1 VVSPSVELHRQRQP
15 KTVATELVSDL
26 GPTSEGTG
34 PALQLHK
41 WNSRVVLGAVLASF
55 ASGFGQFGVV
65 TALGSV
71 AKSFG
76 HVVHGTTLAD
86 QAGLSGT
93 KLGVGLAI
101 IRLASLGGLPLTA
114 LADRFGRHRMLVV
127 SVGLGLVAT
136 VLAAFSPGYW
146 WFVVIFACGR
156 PLLSATNALS
166 EVLAAEQT
174 DSTSRAKA
182 LALVAAGY
190 GVGAG
195 LTAIIH
201 SLASKTLG
209 FRGLFALAVV
219 PLLLLPLISR
229 WATEPDRFAVAAK
242 ASDHVVPVLG
252 AISAPFR
259 RRLVQLSILAFALSF
274 ITGPAN
280 SFIFLYAQNIDH
292 LSSGV
297 TAVMVVGAGA
307 TGLFGLLVGR
317 WMADRCGRRL
327 TGVLGMVGLALT
339 GVLSYAGP
347 RDALVLGYVLG
358 VMFGSIFAPA
368 VGSLI
373 NELFPTAVRA
383 SAAGWFLAAGVLG
396 AVLGLV
402 VFGAIADV
410 GNRFALAADLTFL
423 PAMLFAGLF
432 WALPETK
439 GRELEDLWP
448 D

>member
-1 VVSPSVELHRQRQP
+1 MGGDLYARTKSVPKIPREPVEPVSATPLH
-15 KTVATELVSDL
+15 
-26 GPTSEGTG
+26 
-34 PALQLHK
+34 LHK
-41 WNSRVVLGAVLASF
+41 WNDRVVWGAVLASF

-76 HVVHGTTLAD
+76 HLVHGATLAD

-93 KLGVGLAI
+93 KLGLGLAV

-114 LADRFGRHRMLVV
+114 LGDRFGRHRMLVV
-127 SVGLGLVAT
+127 SVGFGLLAT

-146 WFVVIFACGR
+146 WFVVIFAAGR

-174 DSTSRAKA
+174 DAKGRAKA

-201 SLASKTLG
+201 NAASKSLG

-219 PLLLLPLISR
+219 PLLLLPVISR
-229 WATEPDRFAVAAK
+229 WATEPDRFVI
-242 ASDHVVPVLG
+242 ASDEIDPSAPVLG
-252 AISAPFR
+252 AIAAPYR
-259 RRLVQLSILAFALSF
+259 RRLAQLSVIAFALSF

-280 SFIFLYAQNIDH
+280 SFIFLYAQNIEH
-292 LSSGV
+292 LSGAV
-297 TAVMVVGAGA
+297 TVAMVVGAGA
-307 TGLFGLLVGR
+307 TGLAGLLVGR
-317 WMADRCGRRL
+317 WMADRFGRRP
-327 TGVLGMVGLALT
+327 TGALGMVGLALA

-347 RDALVLGYVLG
+347 RGALVPGYVLG
-358 VMFGSIFAPA
+358 VMFGSLFAPA
-368 VGSLI
+368 VGSFI
-373 NELFPTAVRA
+373 NELFPTAMRA

-410 GNRFALAADLTFL
+410 GKQFALAAQVTFL
-423 PAMLFAGLF
+423 PAMLVAGLF
-432 WALPETK
+432 WVLPETK
-439 GRELEDLWP
+439 GRELEEPWP
-448 D
+448 E

>member
-1 VVSPSVELHRQRQP
+1 MTTPEPSSTRAPH
-15 KTVATELVSDL
+15 
-26 GPTSEGTG
+26 
-34 PALQLHK
+34 LHK
-41 WNSRVVLGAVLASF
+41 WNDRVVLGAVLASF

-71 AKSFG
+71 ARTFG
-76 HVVHGTTLAD
+76 HLVHGATLAD

-114 LADRFGRHRMLVV
+114 LADRFGRHRMLLTT
-127 SVGLGLVAT
+127 VGLGLAAT
-136 VLAAFSPGYW
+136 VLAAASPGYW

-166 EVLAAEQT
+166 EVIAAEQT
-174 DSTSRAKA
+174 DTKSRAKA

-195 LTAIIH
+195 FTAIIH

-209 FRGLFALAVV
+209 FRGLFLLAIV
-219 PLLLLPLISR
+219 PLALLPLINR
-229 WATEPDRFAVAAK
+229 WATEPERFALAEVAP
-242 ASDHVVPVLG
+242 DHVVAVLG
-252 AISAPFR
+252 SVGPVFR
-259 RRLVQLSILAFALSF
+259 SRLVVLSVLAFALSF

-280 SFIFLYAQNIDH
+280 SFIFLFAQNIDH
-292 LSSGV
+292 LSGV
-297 TAVMVVGAGA
+297 TTALMVVGAGA
-307 TGLFGLLVGR
+307 TGLAGLLIGR
-317 WMADRCGRRL
+317 WMADRVGRRV
-327 TGVLGMVGLALT
+327 TGALGMTGLALF

-347 RDALVLGYVLG
+347 RYDLILGYVLG

-368 VGSLI
+368 VGAI
-373 NELFPTAVRA
+373 VTELFPTPVRA

-396 AVLGLV
+396 AVVGLI
-402 VFGAIADV
+402 VFGAIADI

-423 PAMLFAGLF
+423 PAMLASGLF
-432 WALPETK
+432 WALPESK
-439 GRELEDLWP
+439 GRELEDLWTH
-448 D
+448 

>member
-1 VVSPSVELHRQRQP
+1 MTSTPDPRSLRSPR
-15 KTVATELVSDL
+15 
-26 GPTSEGTG
+26 
-34 PALQLHK
+34 LHK
-41 WNSRVVLGAVLASF
+41 WNDRVVLGAVLASF

-71 AKSFG
+71 ARTFG
-76 HVVHGTTLAD
+76 HLVHGATLAD

-114 LADRFGRHRMLVV
+114 MADRFGRHRMLVTT
-127 SVGLGLVAT
+127 VGLGLAAT
-136 VLAAFSPGYW
+136 VLAAASPGYW

-166 EVLAAEQT
+166 EVIAAEQT
-174 DSTSRAKA
+174 DTQSRAKA

-195 LTAIIH
+195 FIAIIH

-209 FRGLFALAVV
+209 FRGLFLLAIV
-219 PLLLLPLISR
+219 PLALLPLISR
-229 WATEPDRFAVAAK
+229 WATEPDRFAIADV

-252 AISAPFR
+252 AVGPAFR
-259 RRLVQLSILAFALSF
+259 TRLILLSILAFALSF

-280 SFIFLYAQNIDH
+280 SFIFLFAQNIEH
-292 LSSGV
+292 LSGV
-297 TAVMVVGAGA
+297 ATAMMVVGAGA
-307 TGLFGLLVGR
+307 TGLAGLLIGR
-317 WMADRCGRRL
+317 WMADRYGRRV
-327 TGVLGMVGLALT
+327 TGALGMAGLALF

-347 RDALVLGYVLG
+347 RYDLIIGYVLG

-368 VGSLI
+368 VGALV
-373 NELFPTAVRA
+373 NELFPTSVRA

-396 AVLGLV
+396 AVVGLI
-402 VFGAIADV
+402 VFGSIADI
-410 GNRFALAADLTFL
+410 GNHFSLAAELTFL
-423 PAMLFAGLF
+423 PAMLVTGLF
-432 WALPETK
+432 WLLPETK
-439 GRELEDLWP
+439 GRELEDLWSN
-448 D
+448 

>member
-1 VVSPSVELHRQRQP
+1 MV
-15 KTVATELVSDL
+15 
-26 GPTSEGTG
+26 
-34 PALQLHK
+34 
-41 WNSRVVLGAVLASF
+41 WGAVLASF

-76 HVVHGTTLAD
+76 HLVHGATLAD

-114 LADRFGRHRMLVV
+114 LADRFGRHRILVTT
-127 SVGLGLVAT
+127 VGLGLVAT

-174 DSTSRAKA
+174 NSTSRAKA
-182 LALVAAGY
+182 IAFVAAGY

-195 LTAIIH
+195 LTAILH
-201 SLASKTLG
+201 SLASKALG
-209 FRGLFALAVV
+209 FRGLFALAIV

-229 WATEPDRFAVAAK
+229 WATEPDRFALSVD
-242 ASDHVVPVLG
+242 ASNHVVPVLG
-252 AISAPFR
+252 AIAAPFR
-259 RRLVQLSILAFALSF
+259 RRLAQLSILAFALSF

-292 LSSGV
+292 LSGTT

-307 TGLFGLLVGR
+307 TGLFGLLAGR
-317 WMADRCGRRL
+317 WMADRFGRRP
-327 TGVLGMVGLALT
+327 TGVLGMVGLAIT
-339 GVLSYAGP
+339 GTLSYAGP
-347 RDALVLGYVLG
+347 RDALVLGYILG

-402 VFGAIADV
+402 VFGTIADV

-423 PAMLFAGLF
+423 PAMLVAGLF

-448 D
+448 V